1 MSNPQ
6 SSPFPPLTGYQN
18 SISISVIANPF
29 TLLGFNKLHSFLKKI
44 GLTSAK
50 SNQSSFSTDKK
61 EKEQKTHLD

>member
-18 SISISVIANPF
+18 SISISIIANPF
-29 TLLGFNKLHSFLKKI
+29 TFLDFNKLHSFLKKI
-44 GLTSAK
+44 RGLIAR
-50 SNQSSFSTDKK
+50 SNQSSFSTDEK